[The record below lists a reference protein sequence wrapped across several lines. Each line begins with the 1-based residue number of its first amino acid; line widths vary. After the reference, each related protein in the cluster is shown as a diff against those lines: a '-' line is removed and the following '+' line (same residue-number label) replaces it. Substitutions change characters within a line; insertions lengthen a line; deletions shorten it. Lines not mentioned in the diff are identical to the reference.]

1 MTPNGT
7 TALAVGEGQTSAA
20 AVVTAAATSAIQ
32 TTAPAHQQQQQQ
44 QPPPTTALAATHAL
58 DGSLL
63 TKYNLMHHHGGI
75 ATMPLHHPFVHA
87 NGAFVQQPGGA
98 IGIHHPAGAA
108 LVTRGD
114 PRAFVGH
121 AAVTMNPPPT
131 AVFSP
136 TITPSIPSADGT
148 EVSNYKDYSKHT
160 GDSMTEQQHAPST
173 TSSGKDPSFP
183 VKLHRILS
191 AADHEEFITWLPH
204 GRSWRVLK
212 PKAFEA
218 KIIPLYFR
226 HAKYASFMRQVN
238 GWGFKRITQGP
249 DHNSYYHEVR
259 HSCIQF
265 ELQNVEMFLQQQ
277 PFNPANTTPFSFT
290 ITVVSTRS
298 TPFVS

>member
-32 TTAPAHQQQQQQ
+32 TTAPAHQQQQ

-259 HSCIQF
+259 DSCIQF